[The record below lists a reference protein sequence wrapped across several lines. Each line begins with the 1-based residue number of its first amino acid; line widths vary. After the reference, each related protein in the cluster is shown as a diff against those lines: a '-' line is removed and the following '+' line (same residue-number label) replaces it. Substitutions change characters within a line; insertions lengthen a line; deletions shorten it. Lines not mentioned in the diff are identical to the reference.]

1 MTRGVAR
8 EIAVHMI
15 FSLSFGA
22 LSGQEVLDSQLTQER
37 FQELA
42 EELPLYAQ
50 YPNEKQEAYI
60 RALVLGVHDHGAEL
74 DDYISRYAVGWSF
87 ARIPRM
93 ASAIMRTAMYE
104 VLYMPEVPNAAAINA
119 AVEIAKGYE
128 PVEVVSFLNG
138 ILGSFVRAEFPDTP
152 PRAVRPEEE
161 G

>member
-60 RALVLGVHDHGAEL
+60 RALVLGVVR
-74 DDYISRYAVGWSF
+74 DYGKAVAGRCNETS
-87 ARIPRM
+87 
-93 ASAIMRTAMYE
+93 YGC
-104 VLYMPEVPNAAAINA
+104 LY
-119 AVEIAKGYE
+119 
-128 PVEVVSFLNG
+128 
-138 ILGSFVRAEFPDTP
+138 SFVEN
-152 PRAVRPEEE
+152 
-161 G
+161 